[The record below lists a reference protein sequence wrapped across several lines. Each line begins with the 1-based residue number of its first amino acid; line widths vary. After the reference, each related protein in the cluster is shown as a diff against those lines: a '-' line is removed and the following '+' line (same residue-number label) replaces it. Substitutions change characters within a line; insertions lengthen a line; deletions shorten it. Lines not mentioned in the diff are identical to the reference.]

1 MHRILYRLL
10 VTIVTLLAR
19 SDRDKDLEIVVLR
32 HQLMVLR
39 RQIDR
44 PALTEPDRS
53 LLGAIAAVLPRPR
66 QAGWLVTPDTPL
78 R

>member
-1 MHRILYRLL
+1 MHRVLYRLV
-10 VTIVTLLAR
+10 VTVVTLLAR
-19 SDRDKDLEIVVLR
+19 SSRDKDLEIIVLR

-53 LLGAIAAVLPRPR
+53 LIGAAPAAPALHR
-66 QAGWLVTPDTPL
+66 
-78 R
+78 